1 MGDYKRLISYIYSY
15 ERGTKSKNAGF
26 AKIESR
32 NGICK
37 VNISLRIA
45 DELMNEAEDNML
57 EVFFFYRDNGEVRK
71 VFLERIRIVNGCS
84 MIKMRMNSDN
94 IGNVGISI
102 DRITGIFICTRA
114 FLKGVHNLNIVYASE
129 WDDIPIEVNEFK
141 EKSNADI
148 NIQNNAEAD
157 LKIAEGP
164 LDSDTYDIKGEALEN
179 LVLDEYFRDR
189 INYDGSHNASTGEA
203 NIKSYQNSNQVS
215 ESNIDSKQNT
225 AGEINAESQLASV
238 LSGGSGTE
246 IENEVKSE
254 IKSEIEVN
262 AENIAKDNAENK
274 TESKT
279 ENKVENVVESNAVT
293 RVQSEMPANMGTNT
307 RTDIATNIKSDIEPN
322 IKSNSEP
329 DIKHNNATN
338 IESKIGHNNATN
350 IKPDTE
356 PNMEINTESGI
367 EPETD
372 FADDRKKCNN
382 KLTDML
388 KEEQKNDEID
398 DTGNA
403 DSVAGDY
410 FRMLCNCYPKIR
422 VNEING
428 ECIKITPHDIS
439 YLPKKYWHLC
449 NNSFLLHGFYNY
461 KYLLLCEKK
470 MDSGKKYLVGVPGM
484 FHQKEQ
490 VIARMFGFTEFECNN
505 ATNRYGNKAMK
516 FGYWCMYL

>member
-1 MGDYKRLISYIYSY
+1 M
-15 ERGTKSKNAGF
+15 
-26 AKIESR
+26 
-32 NGICK
+32 
-37 VNISLRIA
+37 
-45 DELMNEAEDNML
+45 
-57 EVFFFYRDNGEVRK
+57 
-71 VFLERIRIVNGCS
+71 
-84 MIKMRMNSDN
+84 
-94 IGNVGISI
+94 
-102 DRITGIFICTRA
+102 
-114 FLKGVHNLNIVYASE
+114 YASE

-141 EKSNADI
+141 EKNNTDI

-164 LDSDTYDIKGEALEN
+164 LDGDTYDIKGEALEN

-189 INYDGSHNASTGEA
+189 INYDGNHIA
-203 NIKSYQNSNQVS
+203 NTEETDIKSFRNSNQVS
-215 ESNIDSKQNT
+215 ESNIDSNQNV
-225 AGEINAESQLASV
+225 AGKINAESQLESV
-238 LSGGSGTE
+238 LSGNSGTE

-254 IKSEIEVN
+254 IKSEMEVNAGPEPKLENDTKSEIEVN
-262 AENIAKDNAENK
+262 AENITKDNN
-274 TESKT
+274 TESK
-279 ENKVENVVESNAVT
+279 
-293 RVQSEMPANMGTNT
+293 
-307 RTDIATNIKSDIEPN
+307 
-322 IKSNSEP
+322 
-329 DIKHNNATN
+329 
-338 IESKIGHNNATN
+338 
-350 IKPDTE
+350 
-356 PNMEINTESGI
+356 I

-382 KLTDML
+382 KLADML

>member
-57 EVFFFYRDNGEVRK
+57 EVFFFYRDNGEVKK

-94 IGNVGISI
+94 IGNVGIAI

-114 FLKGVHNLNIVYASE
+114 FLNEVHNLNIVYASE
-129 WDDIPIEVNEFK
+129 WDDIPIEVNKFK
-141 EKSNADI
+141 EKSNDDI
-148 NIQNNAEAD
+148 NIQNSTEAE
-157 LKIAEGP
+157 LKIAEGS

-179 LVLDEYFRDR
+179 N
-189 INYDGSHNASTGEA
+189 INLYRNAVVET
-203 NIKSYQNSNQVS
+203 
-215 ESNIDSKQNT
+215 D
-225 AGEINAESQLASV
+225 AESQLVSV
-238 LSGGSGTE
+238 LNSNSGTE
-246 IENEVKSE
+246 IEPEVKGEIKSE
-254 IKSEIEVN
+254 IKSEMETN
-262 AENIAKDNAENK
+262 AEPEPEIENDTK
-274 TESKT
+274 SEIETNEEPGTE
-279 ENKVENVVESNAVT
+279 
-293 RVQSEMPANMGTNT
+293 
-307 RTDIATNIKSDIEPN
+307 
-322 IKSNSEP
+322 
-329 DIKHNNATN
+329 
-338 IESKIGHNNATN
+338 
-350 IKPDTE
+350 
-356 PNMEINTESGI
+356 I

-382 KLTDML
+382 KLADML
-388 KEEQKNDEID
+388 KEGPKNDEID

-470 MDSGKKYLVGVPGM
+470 IDSGKKYLVGVPGM

>member
-57 EVFFFYRDNGEVRK
+57 EVFFIYRDNGEVKK

-94 IGNVGISI
+94 IGNVGIAI

-129 WDDIPIEVNEFK
+129 WDDIPIEVNKFK
-141 EKSNADI
+141 EKSNDDI
-148 NIQNNAEAD
+148 NIQNSTEAE

-179 LVLDEYFRDR
+179 N
-189 INYDGSHNASTGEA
+189 INLYRNAVVET
-203 NIKSYQNSNQVS
+203 
-215 ESNIDSKQNT
+215 D
-225 AGEINAESQLASV
+225 AESQLVSV
-238 LSGGSGTE
+238 LNSNSGTE
-246 IENEVKSE
+246 IEPEVKGEIKSE
-254 IKSEIEVN
+254 IKSEMETN
-262 AENIAKDNAENK
+262 AEPEPEIENDTK
-274 TESKT
+274 SEIETNEEPGTE
-279 ENKVENVVESNAVT
+279 
-293 RVQSEMPANMGTNT
+293 
-307 RTDIATNIKSDIEPN
+307 
-322 IKSNSEP
+322 
-329 DIKHNNATN
+329 
-338 IESKIGHNNATN
+338 
-350 IKPDTE
+350 
-356 PNMEINTESGI
+356 I

-382 KLTDML
+382 KLADML
-388 KEEQKNDEID
+388 KEGPKNDEID

>member
-57 EVFFFYRDNGEVRK
+57 EVFFFYRDNGEVKK

-94 IGNVGISI
+94 IGNVGIAI

-129 WDDIPIEVNEFK
+129 WDDIPIEVNKFK
-141 EKSNADI
+141 EKSNDDI
-148 NIQNNAEAD
+148 NIQNSTEAE

-179 LVLDEYFRDR
+179 N
-189 INYDGSHNASTGEA
+189 INLYRNAAVET
-203 NIKSYQNSNQVS
+203 
-215 ESNIDSKQNT
+215 D
-225 AGEINAESQLASV
+225 AESQLVSV
-238 LSGGSGTE
+238 LNSNSGTE
-246 IENEVKSE
+246 IENEVKGE
-254 IKSEIEVN
+254 IKSEMETN
-262 AENIAKDNAENK
+262 AEPEPEIENDTKSEIETNAEPE
-274 TESKT
+274 TE
-279 ENKVENVVESNAVT
+279 
-293 RVQSEMPANMGTNT
+293 
-307 RTDIATNIKSDIEPN
+307 IE
-322 IKSNSEP
+322 
-329 DIKHNNATN
+329 T
-338 IESKIGHNNATN
+338 
-350 IKPDTE
+350 
-356 PNMEINTESGI
+356 
-367 EPETD
+367 ETD

-382 KLTDML
+382 KLADML

>member
-57 EVFFFYRDNGEVRK
+57 EVFFFYRDNGEVKK

-94 IGNVGISI
+94 IGNVGIAI

-129 WDDIPIEVNEFK
+129 WDDIPIEVNKFK
-141 EKSNADI
+141 EKSNDDI
-148 NIQNNAEAD
+148 NIQNSTEAE

-179 LVLDEYFRDR
+179 N
-189 INYDGSHNASTGEA
+189 INLYRNVAVETD
-203 NIKSYQNSNQVS
+203 
-215 ESNIDSKQNT
+215 
-225 AGEINAESQLASV
+225 AESQLVSV
-238 LSGGSGTE
+238 LNSNSGTE
-246 IENEVKSE
+246 IENEVKGEIKSE
-254 IKSEIEVN
+254 IKSEMETN
-262 AENIAKDNAENK
+262 AEQEPEIENDTKSEIETNAEPG
-274 TESKT
+274 TE
-279 ENKVENVVESNAVT
+279 
-293 RVQSEMPANMGTNT
+293 
-307 RTDIATNIKSDIEPN
+307 
-322 IKSNSEP
+322 
-329 DIKHNNATN
+329 
-338 IESKIGHNNATN
+338 
-350 IKPDTE
+350 
-356 PNMEINTESGI
+356 I

-382 KLTDML
+382 KLADML

-505 ATNRYGNKAMK
+505 ATNQYGNKAMK

>member
-45 DELMNEAEDNML
+45 DELMNEVEDNML
-57 EVFFFYRDNGEVRK
+57 EVFFFYRDNGEVKK

-94 IGNVGISI
+94 IGNVGIAI

-129 WDDIPIEVNEFK
+129 WDDIPIEVNKFK
-141 EKSNADI
+141 EKSNDDI
-148 NIQNNAEAD
+148 NIQNSTEAE
-157 LKIAEGP
+157 LKIAEGT

-179 LVLDEYFRDR
+179 N
-189 INYDGSHNASTGEA
+189 INLYRNAAVET
-203 NIKSYQNSNQVS
+203 
-215 ESNIDSKQNT
+215 D
-225 AGEINAESQLASV
+225 AESQLVSV
-238 LSGGSGTE
+238 LNSNSGTE
-246 IENEVKSE
+246 IENEVKGE
-254 IKSEIEVN
+254 IKSEMETN
-262 AENIAKDNAENK
+262 AEPEPEIENDTKSEIETNAEPG
-274 TESKT
+274 TE
-279 ENKVENVVESNAVT
+279 
-293 RVQSEMPANMGTNT
+293 
-307 RTDIATNIKSDIEPN
+307 
-322 IKSNSEP
+322 
-329 DIKHNNATN
+329 
-338 IESKIGHNNATN
+338 
-350 IKPDTE
+350 
-356 PNMEINTESGI
+356 I

-382 KLTDML
+382 KLADML

-470 MDSGKKYLVGVPGM
+470 MDSGKKYLIGVPGM

>member
-45 DELMNEAEDNML
+45 DELMNEVEDNML
-57 EVFFFYRDNGEVRK
+57 EVFFIYRDNGEVKK

-94 IGNVGISI
+94 IGNVGIAI

-129 WDDIPIEVNEFK
+129 WDDIPIEVNKFK
-141 EKSNADI
+141 EKSNDDI
-148 NIQNNAEAD
+148 NIQNSTEAE

-179 LVLDEYFRDR
+179 N
-189 INYDGSHNASTGEA
+189 INLYRNAVVET
-203 NIKSYQNSNQVS
+203 
-215 ESNIDSKQNT
+215 D
-225 AGEINAESQLASV
+225 AESQLVSV
-238 LSGGSGTE
+238 LNSNSGTE
-246 IENEVKSE
+246 IEPEVKGEIKSE
-254 IKSEIEVN
+254 IKSEMETN
-262 AENIAKDNAENK
+262 AEPEPEIENDTK
-274 TESKT
+274 SEIETNEEPGTE
-279 ENKVENVVESNAVT
+279 
-293 RVQSEMPANMGTNT
+293 
-307 RTDIATNIKSDIEPN
+307 
-322 IKSNSEP
+322 
-329 DIKHNNATN
+329 
-338 IESKIGHNNATN
+338 
-350 IKPDTE
+350 
-356 PNMEINTESGI
+356 I

-382 KLTDML
+382 KLADML
-388 KEEQKNDEID
+388 KEGPKNDEID

>member
-57 EVFFFYRDNGEVRK
+57 EVFFFYRDNGEVKK

-94 IGNVGISI
+94 IGNVGIAI

-129 WDDIPIEVNEFK
+129 WDDIPIEVNKFK
-141 EKSNADI
+141 EKSNDDI
-148 NIQNNAEAD
+148 NIQNSTEAE
-157 LKIAEGP
+157 LKIAEGT

-179 LVLDEYFRDR
+179 N
-189 INYDGSHNASTGEA
+189 INLYRNAAVET
-203 NIKSYQNSNQVS
+203 
-215 ESNIDSKQNT
+215 D
-225 AGEINAESQLASV
+225 AESQLVSV
-238 LSGGSGTE
+238 LNSNSGTE
-246 IENEVKSE
+246 IENEVKGEIKSE
-254 IKSEIEVN
+254 IKSEMETNEDPEPEIENDTKSEIETN
-262 AENIAKDNAENK
+262 AEPG
-274 TESKT
+274 TE
-279 ENKVENVVESNAVT
+279 
-293 RVQSEMPANMGTNT
+293 
-307 RTDIATNIKSDIEPN
+307 
-322 IKSNSEP
+322 
-329 DIKHNNATN
+329 
-338 IESKIGHNNATN
+338 
-350 IKPDTE
+350 
-356 PNMEINTESGI
+356 I

-382 KLTDML
+382 KLADML

-505 ATNRYGNKAMK
+505 ATNRYGNTAMN

>member
-57 EVFFFYRDNGEVRK
+57 EVFFFYRDNGEVKK

-94 IGNVGISI
+94 IGNVGIAI

-129 WDDIPIEVNEFK
+129 WDDIPIEVNKFK
-141 EKSNADI
+141 EKSNDDI
-148 NIQNNAEAD
+148 NIQNSTEAE

-179 LVLDEYFRDR
+179 N
-189 INYDGSHNASTGEA
+189 INLYRNAALET
-203 NIKSYQNSNQVS
+203 
-215 ESNIDSKQNT
+215 D
-225 AGEINAESQLASV
+225 AESQLVSV
-238 LSGGSGTE
+238 LNSNSGTE
-246 IENEVKSE
+246 IENEVKGE
-254 IKSEIEVN
+254 IKSEMETN
-262 AENIAKDNAENK
+262 AEPEPEIENDTKSEIETNAEPG
-274 TESKT
+274 TE
-279 ENKVENVVESNAVT
+279 
-293 RVQSEMPANMGTNT
+293 
-307 RTDIATNIKSDIEPN
+307 
-322 IKSNSEP
+322 
-329 DIKHNNATN
+329 
-338 IESKIGHNNATN
+338 
-350 IKPDTE
+350 
-356 PNMEINTESGI
+356 I

-382 KLTDML
+382 KLADML

>member
-1 MGDYKRLISYIYSY
+1 
-15 ERGTKSKNAGF
+15 
-26 AKIESR
+26 
-32 NGICK
+32 
-37 VNISLRIA
+37 
-45 DELMNEAEDNML
+45 MNEAEDNML
-57 EVFFFYRDNGEVRK
+57 EVFFIYRDNGEVKK

-94 IGNVGISI
+94 IGNVGIAI

-129 WDDIPIEVNEFK
+129 WDDIPIEVNKFK
-141 EKSNADI
+141 EKSNDDI
-148 NIQNNAEAD
+148 NIQNSTEAE
-157 LKIAEGP
+157 LKIAEGS

-179 LVLDEYFRDR
+179 N
-189 INYDGSHNASTGEA
+189 INLYRNAVVET
-203 NIKSYQNSNQVS
+203 
-215 ESNIDSKQNT
+215 D
-225 AGEINAESQLASV
+225 AESQLVSV
-238 LSGGSGTE
+238 LNSNSGTE
-246 IENEVKSE
+246 IEPEVKGEIKSE
-254 IKSEIEVN
+254 IKSEMETN
-262 AENIAKDNAENK
+262 AEPEPEIENDTK
-274 TESKT
+274 SEIETNEEPGTE
-279 ENKVENVVESNAVT
+279 
-293 RVQSEMPANMGTNT
+293 
-307 RTDIATNIKSDIEPN
+307 
-322 IKSNSEP
+322 
-329 DIKHNNATN
+329 
-338 IESKIGHNNATN
+338 
-350 IKPDTE
+350 
-356 PNMEINTESGI
+356 I

-382 KLTDML
+382 KLADML
-388 KEEQKNDEID
+388 KEGPKNDEID

>member
-57 EVFFFYRDNGEVRK
+57 EVFFFYRDNGEVKK

-94 IGNVGISI
+94 IGNVGIAI

-114 FLKGVHNLNIVYASE
+114 FLNEVHNLNIVYASE
-129 WDDIPIEVNEFK
+129 WDDIPIEVNKFK
-141 EKSNADI
+141 EKSNDDI
-148 NIQNNAEAD
+148 NIQNSTEAE
-157 LKIAEGP
+157 LKIAEGS
-164 LDSDTYDIKGEALEN
+164 LDSDTYDIKGGALEN
-179 LVLDEYFRDR
+179 N
-189 INYDGSHNASTGEA
+189 INLYRNAVVET
-203 NIKSYQNSNQVS
+203 
-215 ESNIDSKQNT
+215 D
-225 AGEINAESQLASV
+225 AESQLVSV
-238 LSGGSGTE
+238 LNSNSGTE
-246 IENEVKSE
+246 IEPEVKGEIKSE
-254 IKSEIEVN
+254 IKSEMETN
-262 AENIAKDNAENK
+262 AEPEPEIENDTK
-274 TESKT
+274 SEIETNEEPGTE
-279 ENKVENVVESNAVT
+279 
-293 RVQSEMPANMGTNT
+293 
-307 RTDIATNIKSDIEPN
+307 
-322 IKSNSEP
+322 
-329 DIKHNNATN
+329 
-338 IESKIGHNNATN
+338 
-350 IKPDTE
+350 
-356 PNMEINTESGI
+356 I

-382 KLTDML
+382 KLADML
-388 KEEQKNDEID
+388 KEGPKNDEID

>member
-57 EVFFFYRDNGEVRK
+57 EVFFFYRDNGEVKK

-94 IGNVGISI
+94 IGNVGIAI

-129 WDDIPIEVNEFK
+129 WDDIPIEVNKFK
-141 EKSNADI
+141 EKSNDDI
-148 NIQNNAEAD
+148 NIQNSTEAE
-157 LKIAEGP
+157 LKIAEGT

-179 LVLDEYFRDR
+179 N
-189 INYDGSHNASTGEA
+189 INLYRNAAVET
-203 NIKSYQNSNQVS
+203 
-215 ESNIDSKQNT
+215 D
-225 AGEINAESQLASV
+225 AESQLVSV
-238 LSGGSGTE
+238 LNSNSGTE
-246 IENEVKSE
+246 IENEVKGEIKSE
-254 IKSEIEVN
+254 IKSEMETNEDPEPEIENDTKSEIETN
-262 AENIAKDNAENK
+262 AEPG
-274 TESKT
+274 TE
-279 ENKVENVVESNAVT
+279 
-293 RVQSEMPANMGTNT
+293 
-307 RTDIATNIKSDIEPN
+307 
-322 IKSNSEP
+322 
-329 DIKHNNATN
+329 
-338 IESKIGHNNATN
+338 
-350 IKPDTE
+350 
-356 PNMEINTESGI
+356 I

-382 KLTDML
+382 KLADML

>member
-26 AKIESR
+26 EKIESR

-57 EVFFFYRDNGEVRK
+57 EVFFFYRDNGEVKK

-94 IGNVGISI
+94 IGNVGIAI

-114 FLKGVHNLNIVYASE
+114 FLNEVHNLNIVYASE
-129 WDDIPIEVNEFK
+129 WDDIPIEVNKFK
-141 EKSNADI
+141 EKSNDDI
-148 NIQNNAEAD
+148 NIQNSTEAE
-157 LKIAEGP
+157 LKIAEGS

-179 LVLDEYFRDR
+179 N
-189 INYDGSHNASTGEA
+189 INLYRNAVVET
-203 NIKSYQNSNQVS
+203 
-215 ESNIDSKQNT
+215 D
-225 AGEINAESQLASV
+225 AESQLVSV
-238 LSGGSGTE
+238 LNSNSGTE
-246 IENEVKSE
+246 IEPEVKGEIKSE
-254 IKSEIEVN
+254 IKSEMETN
-262 AENIAKDNAENK
+262 AEPEPEIENDTK
-274 TESKT
+274 SEIETNEEPGTE
-279 ENKVENVVESNAVT
+279 
-293 RVQSEMPANMGTNT
+293 
-307 RTDIATNIKSDIEPN
+307 
-322 IKSNSEP
+322 
-329 DIKHNNATN
+329 
-338 IESKIGHNNATN
+338 
-350 IKPDTE
+350 
-356 PNMEINTESGI
+356 I

-382 KLTDML
+382 KLADML
-388 KEEQKNDEID
+388 KEGPKNDEID

>member
-57 EVFFFYRDNGEVRK
+57 EVFFIYRDNGEVKK

-94 IGNVGISI
+94 IGNVGIAI

-129 WDDIPIEVNEFK
+129 WDDIPIEVNKFK
-141 EKSNADI
+141 EKSNDDI
-148 NIQNNAEAD
+148 NIQNSTEAE

-179 LVLDEYFRDR
+179 N
-189 INYDGSHNASTGEA
+189 INLYRNAVVET
-203 NIKSYQNSNQVS
+203 
-215 ESNIDSKQNT
+215 D
-225 AGEINAESQLASV
+225 AESQLVSV
-238 LSGGSGTE
+238 LNSNSGTE
-246 IENEVKSE
+246 
-254 IKSEIEVN
+254 
-262 AENIAKDNAENK
+262 
-274 TESKT
+274 
-279 ENKVENVVESNAVT
+279 
-293 RVQSEMPANMGTNT
+293 
-307 RTDIATNIKSDIEPN
+307 
-322 IKSNSEP
+322 
-329 DIKHNNATN
+329 
-338 IESKIGHNNATN
+338 
-350 IKPDTE
+350 
-356 PNMEINTESGI
+356 I

-382 KLTDML
+382 KLADML
-388 KEEQKNDEID
+388 KEGPKNDEID

>member
-57 EVFFFYRDNGEVRK
+57 EVFFFYRDNGEVKK

-94 IGNVGISI
+94 IGNVGIAI

-129 WDDIPIEVNEFK
+129 WDDIPIEVNKFK
-141 EKSNADI
+141 EKSNDDI
-148 NIQNNAEAD
+148 NIQNSTEAE
-157 LKIAEGP
+157 LKISEGP

-179 LVLDEYFRDR
+179 N
-189 INYDGSHNASTGEA
+189 INLYRNAAVET
-203 NIKSYQNSNQVS
+203 
-215 ESNIDSKQNT
+215 D
-225 AGEINAESQLASV
+225 AESQLVSV
-238 LSGGSGTE
+238 LNSNSGTE
-246 IENEVKSE
+246 IEPEVKGEIKSE
-254 IKSEIEVN
+254 IKSEMETN
-262 AENIAKDNAENK
+262 AEPEPEIENDTK
-274 TESKT
+274 SEIETNEEPGTE
-279 ENKVENVVESNAVT
+279 
-293 RVQSEMPANMGTNT
+293 
-307 RTDIATNIKSDIEPN
+307 
-322 IKSNSEP
+322 
-329 DIKHNNATN
+329 
-338 IESKIGHNNATN
+338 
-350 IKPDTE
+350 
-356 PNMEINTESGI
+356 I

-382 KLTDML
+382 KLADML

>member
-94 IGNVGISI
+94 IGNMGISI

-141 EKSNADI
+141 EKNNANI

-157 LKIAEGP
+157 SKIAEGP

-189 INYDGSHNASTGEA
+189 INYDDSHNTDTEEA
-203 NIKSYQNSNQVS
+203 NTKLYQNSNRVS
-215 ESNIDSKQNT
+215 ESNIDSNQNT

-238 LSGGSGTE
+238 LSGNSGTE
-246 IENEVKSE
+246 IENEVKREIKSE

-262 AENIAKDNAENK
+262 AGPEPKLENDTKSEIEVNAENITNDNN
-274 TESKT
+274 TESK
-279 ENKVENVVESNAVT
+279 
-293 RVQSEMPANMGTNT
+293 
-307 RTDIATNIKSDIEPN
+307 
-322 IKSNSEP
+322 
-329 DIKHNNATN
+329 
-338 IESKIGHNNATN
+338 
-350 IKPDTE
+350 
-356 PNMEINTESGI
+356 I

-372 FADDRKKCNN
+372 FADYRKKCNN

>member
-57 EVFFFYRDNGEVRK
+57 EVFFFYRDNGEVKK

-94 IGNVGISI
+94 IGNVGIAI

-129 WDDIPIEVNEFK
+129 WDDIPIEVNKFK
-141 EKSNADI
+141 EKSNDDI
-148 NIQNNAEAD
+148 NIQNSTEAE

-164 LDSDTYDIKGEALEN
+164 LDGDIYDIKGEALEN
-179 LVLDEYFRDR
+179 
-189 INYDGSHNASTGEA
+189 
-203 NIKSYQNSNQVS
+203 
-215 ESNIDSKQNT
+215 NIDLYRNT
-225 AGEINAESQLASV
+225 VVETDAESQLVSV
-238 LSGGSGTE
+238 LNSNSGTE
-246 IENEVKSE
+246 IENEVKGETKSE
-254 IKSEIEVN
+254 IKSEIKSEMETN
-262 AENIAKDNAENK
+262 AEPEPEIENDTKSEIETNAEPG
-274 TESKT
+274 TE
-279 ENKVENVVESNAVT
+279 
-293 RVQSEMPANMGTNT
+293 
-307 RTDIATNIKSDIEPN
+307 
-322 IKSNSEP
+322 
-329 DIKHNNATN
+329 
-338 IESKIGHNNATN
+338 
-350 IKPDTE
+350 
-356 PNMEINTESGI
+356 I

-382 KLTDML
+382 KLADML

>member
-57 EVFFFYRDNGEVRK
+57 EVFFIYRDNGEVKK

-94 IGNVGISI
+94 IGNVGIAI

-129 WDDIPIEVNEFK
+129 WDDIPIEVNKFK
-141 EKSNADI
+141 EKSNDDI
-148 NIQNNAEAD
+148 NIQNSTEAE

-179 LVLDEYFRDR
+179 N
-189 INYDGSHNASTGEA
+189 INLYRNAVVET
-203 NIKSYQNSNQVS
+203 
-215 ESNIDSKQNT
+215 D
-225 AGEINAESQLASV
+225 AESQLVSV
-238 LSGGSGTE
+238 LNSNSGTE
-246 IENEVKSE
+246 IEPEVKGEIKSE
-254 IKSEIEVN
+254 IKSEMETN
-262 AENIAKDNAENK
+262 AEPEPEIENDTK
-274 TESKT
+274 SEIETNEEPGTE
-279 ENKVENVVESNAVT
+279 
-293 RVQSEMPANMGTNT
+293 
-307 RTDIATNIKSDIEPN
+307 
-322 IKSNSEP
+322 
-329 DIKHNNATN
+329 
-338 IESKIGHNNATN
+338 
-350 IKPDTE
+350 
-356 PNMEINTESGI
+356 I

-382 KLTDML
+382 KLADML
-388 KEEQKNDEID
+388 KEGPKNDEIG

>member
-57 EVFFFYRDNGEVRK
+57 EVFFIYRDNGEVKK

-94 IGNVGISI
+94 IGNVGIAI

-129 WDDIPIEVNEFK
+129 WDDIPIEVNKFK
-141 EKSNADI
+141 EKSNDDI
-148 NIQNNAEAD
+148 NIQNSTEAE
-157 LKIAEGP
+157 LKIAEGS

-179 LVLDEYFRDR
+179 N
-189 INYDGSHNASTGEA
+189 INLYRNAVVET
-203 NIKSYQNSNQVS
+203 
-215 ESNIDSKQNT
+215 D
-225 AGEINAESQLASV
+225 AESQLVSV
-238 LSGGSGTE
+238 LNSNSGTE
-246 IENEVKSE
+246 IEPEVKGEIKSE
-254 IKSEIEVN
+254 IKSEMETN
-262 AENIAKDNAENK
+262 AEPEPEIENDTK
-274 TESKT
+274 SEIETNEEPGTE
-279 ENKVENVVESNAVT
+279 
-293 RVQSEMPANMGTNT
+293 
-307 RTDIATNIKSDIEPN
+307 
-322 IKSNSEP
+322 
-329 DIKHNNATN
+329 
-338 IESKIGHNNATN
+338 
-350 IKPDTE
+350 
-356 PNMEINTESGI
+356 I

-382 KLTDML
+382 KLADML
-388 KEEQKNDEID
+388 KEGPKNDEID

-461 KYLLLCEKK
+461 KYLLLCEKRWIQ
-470 MDSGKKYLVGVPGM
+470 GRNILL
-484 FHQKEQ
+484 
-490 VIARMFGFTEFECNN
+490 EFRECFIKR
-505 ATNRYGNKAMK
+505 NR
-516 FGYWCMYL
+516 

>member
-1 MGDYKRLISYIYSY
+1 M
-15 ERGTKSKNAGF
+15 
-26 AKIESR
+26 
-32 NGICK
+32 
-37 VNISLRIA
+37 
-45 DELMNEAEDNML
+45 
-57 EVFFFYRDNGEVRK
+57 
-71 VFLERIRIVNGCS
+71 
-84 MIKMRMNSDN
+84 
-94 IGNVGISI
+94 
-102 DRITGIFICTRA
+102 
-114 FLKGVHNLNIVYASE
+114 
-129 WDDIPIEVNEFK
+129 NEFK
-141 EKSNADI
+141 EKNNANI

-157 LKIAEGP
+157 SKIAEGP

-189 INYDGSHNASTGEA
+189 INYDDSHNTDTEEA
-203 NIKSYQNSNQVS
+203 NTKLYQNSNRVS
-215 ESNIDSKQNT
+215 ESNIDSNQNT

-238 LSGGSGTE
+238 LSGNSGTE
-246 IENEVKSE
+246 IENEVKREIKSE

-262 AENIAKDNAENK
+262 AGPEPKLENDTKSEIEVNAENITNDNN
-274 TESKT
+274 TESK
-279 ENKVENVVESNAVT
+279 
-293 RVQSEMPANMGTNT
+293 
-307 RTDIATNIKSDIEPN
+307 
-322 IKSNSEP
+322 
-329 DIKHNNATN
+329 
-338 IESKIGHNNATN
+338 
-350 IKPDTE
+350 
-356 PNMEINTESGI
+356 I

>member
-57 EVFFFYRDNGEVRK
+57 EVFFFYRDNGEVKK

-94 IGNVGISI
+94 IGNVGIAI

-129 WDDIPIEVNEFK
+129 WDDIPIEVNKFK
-141 EKSNADI
+141 EKSNDDI
-148 NIQNNAEAD
+148 NIQNSTEAE

-164 LDSDTYDIKGEALEN
+164 LDSDIYDIKGEALEN
-179 LVLDEYFRDR
+179 N
-189 INYDGSHNASTGEA
+189 INLYRNVAVETD
-203 NIKSYQNSNQVS
+203 
-215 ESNIDSKQNT
+215 
-225 AGEINAESQLASV
+225 AESQLVSV
-238 LSGGSGTE
+238 LNSNSGTE
-246 IENEVKSE
+246 IENEVKAEIKSE
-254 IKSEIEVN
+254 IKSEMETN
-262 AENIAKDNAENK
+262 AEPEPEIENDTKSEIETNAEPG
-274 TESKT
+274 TE
-279 ENKVENVVESNAVT
+279 
-293 RVQSEMPANMGTNT
+293 
-307 RTDIATNIKSDIEPN
+307 
-322 IKSNSEP
+322 
-329 DIKHNNATN
+329 
-338 IESKIGHNNATN
+338 
-350 IKPDTE
+350 
-356 PNMEINTESGI
+356 I

-382 KLTDML
+382 KLADML

>member
-57 EVFFFYRDNGEVRK
+57 EVFFFYRDNGEVKK

-94 IGNVGISI
+94 IGNVGIAI

-129 WDDIPIEVNEFK
+129 WDDIPIEVNKFK
-141 EKSNADI
+141 EKSNDDI
-148 NIQNNAEAD
+148 NIQNSTEAE

-179 LVLDEYFRDR
+179 N
-189 INYDGSHNASTGEA
+189 INLYRNAAIET
-203 NIKSYQNSNQVS
+203 
-215 ESNIDSKQNT
+215 D
-225 AGEINAESQLASV
+225 AESQLVSV
-238 LSGGSGTE
+238 LNSNSGTE
-246 IENEVKSE
+246 IENEVKGE
-254 IKSEIEVN
+254 IKSEMETN
-262 AENIAKDNAENK
+262 AEPEPEIENDTKSEIETNAEPE
-274 TESKT
+274 TE
-279 ENKVENVVESNAVT
+279 
-293 RVQSEMPANMGTNT
+293 
-307 RTDIATNIKSDIEPN
+307 
-322 IKSNSEP
+322 
-329 DIKHNNATN
+329 
-338 IESKIGHNNATN
+338 
-350 IKPDTE
+350 
-356 PNMEINTESGI
+356 I

-382 KLTDML
+382 KLADML

>member
-57 EVFFFYRDNGEVRK
+57 EVFFFYRDNGEVKK

-94 IGNVGISI
+94 IGNVGIAI

-129 WDDIPIEVNEFK
+129 WDDIPIEVNKFK
-141 EKSNADI
+141 EKSNDDI
-148 NIQNNAEAD
+148 NIQNSTEAE
-157 LKIAEGP
+157 LKIAEGT

-179 LVLDEYFRDR
+179 N
-189 INYDGSHNASTGEA
+189 INLYRNAAVET
-203 NIKSYQNSNQVS
+203 
-215 ESNIDSKQNT
+215 D
-225 AGEINAESQLASV
+225 AESQLVSV
-238 LSGGSGTE
+238 LNSNSGTE
-246 IENEVKSE
+246 IENEVKGEIKSE
-254 IKSEIEVN
+254 IKSEMETNEDPEPEIENDTKSEIETN
-262 AENIAKDNAENK
+262 AEPG
-274 TESKT
+274 TE
-279 ENKVENVVESNAVT
+279 
-293 RVQSEMPANMGTNT
+293 
-307 RTDIATNIKSDIEPN
+307 
-322 IKSNSEP
+322 
-329 DIKHNNATN
+329 
-338 IESKIGHNNATN
+338 
-350 IKPDTE
+350 
-356 PNMEINTESGI
+356 I

-382 KLTDML
+382 KLADML

-490 VIARMFGFTEFECNN
+490 VIARMFGFTELECNN
-505 ATNRYGNKAMK
+505 ATNRYGNTAMN

>member
-57 EVFFFYRDNGEVRK
+57 EVFFFYRDNGEVKK

-94 IGNVGISI
+94 IGNVGIAI

-114 FLKGVHNLNIVYASE
+114 FLNGVHNLNIVYASE
-129 WDDIPIEVNEFK
+129 WDDIPIEVNKFK
-141 EKSNADI
+141 EKSNDDI
-148 NIQNNAEAD
+148 NIQNSTEAE
-157 LKIAEGP
+157 LKIAEGT

-179 LVLDEYFRDR
+179 N
-189 INYDGSHNASTGEA
+189 INL
-203 NIKSYQNSNQVS
+203 YQNAAV
-215 ESNIDSKQNT
+215 ETD
-225 AGEINAESQLASV
+225 AESQLVSV
-238 LSGGSGTE
+238 LNSNSGTE
-246 IENEVKSE
+246 IENEVKGE
-254 IKSEIEVN
+254 IKSEMETN
-262 AENIAKDNAENK
+262 AEPEPEIENDTKSEIETNAEPG
-274 TESKT
+274 TE
-279 ENKVENVVESNAVT
+279 
-293 RVQSEMPANMGTNT
+293 
-307 RTDIATNIKSDIEPN
+307 
-322 IKSNSEP
+322 
-329 DIKHNNATN
+329 
-338 IESKIGHNNATN
+338 
-350 IKPDTE
+350 
-356 PNMEINTESGI
+356 I

-382 KLTDML
+382 KLADML

>member
-1 MGDYKRLISYIYSY
+1 M
-15 ERGTKSKNAGF
+15 
-26 AKIESR
+26 
-32 NGICK
+32 
-37 VNISLRIA
+37 
-45 DELMNEAEDNML
+45 
-57 EVFFFYRDNGEVRK
+57 
-71 VFLERIRIVNGCS
+71 
-84 MIKMRMNSDN
+84 
-94 IGNVGISI
+94 
-102 DRITGIFICTRA
+102 
-114 FLKGVHNLNIVYASE
+114 
-129 WDDIPIEVNEFK
+129 
-141 EKSNADI
+141 
-148 NIQNNAEAD
+148 
-157 LKIAEGP
+157 
-164 LDSDTYDIKGEALEN
+164 
-179 LVLDEYFRDR
+179 
-189 INYDGSHNASTGEA
+189 
-203 NIKSYQNSNQVS
+203 
-215 ESNIDSKQNT
+215 
-225 AGEINAESQLASV
+225 
-238 LSGGSGTE
+238 E
-246 IENEVKSE
+246 IENEVKGETKSE
-254 IKSEIEVN
+254 METNAEQEPEIENDTKSEIETN
-262 AENIAKDNAENK
+262 AE
-274 TESKT
+274 
-279 ENKVENVVESNAVT
+279 
-293 RVQSEMPANMGTNT
+293 P
-307 RTDIATNIKSDIEPN
+307 EP
-322 IKSNSEP
+322 E
-329 DIKHNNATN
+329 
-338 IESKIGHNNATN
+338 
-350 IKPDTE
+350 
-356 PNMEINTESGI
+356 I

-382 KLTDML
+382 KLSDML

>member
-45 DELMNEAEDNML
+45 DELMNEVEDNML
-57 EVFFFYRDNGEVRK
+57 EVFFFYRDNGEVKK

-94 IGNVGISI
+94 IGNVGIAI

-129 WDDIPIEVNEFK
+129 WDDIPIEVNKFK
-141 EKSNADI
+141 EKSNDDI
-148 NIQNNAEAD
+148 NIQNSTEAE
-157 LKIAEGP
+157 LKIAEGT

-179 LVLDEYFRDR
+179 N
-189 INYDGSHNASTGEA
+189 INLYRNAAVET
-203 NIKSYQNSNQVS
+203 
-215 ESNIDSKQNT
+215 D
-225 AGEINAESQLASV
+225 AESQLVSV
-238 LSGGSGTE
+238 LNSNLGTE
-246 IENEVKSE
+246 IENEVKGEIKSE
-254 IKSEIEVN
+254 IKSEMETN
-262 AENIAKDNAENK
+262 AEPEPEIENDTKSEIETNAEPG
-274 TESKT
+274 TE
-279 ENKVENVVESNAVT
+279 
-293 RVQSEMPANMGTNT
+293 
-307 RTDIATNIKSDIEPN
+307 
-322 IKSNSEP
+322 
-329 DIKHNNATN
+329 
-338 IESKIGHNNATN
+338 
-350 IKPDTE
+350 
-356 PNMEINTESGI
+356 I

-382 KLTDML
+382 KLADML
-388 KEEQKNDEID
+388 KEEPKNDEID

>member
-57 EVFFFYRDNGEVRK
+57 EVFFFYRDNGEVKK

-94 IGNVGISI
+94 IGNVGIAI

-114 FLKGVHNLNIVYASE
+114 FLNEVHNLNIVYASE
-129 WDDIPIEVNEFK
+129 WDDIPIEVNKFK
-141 EKSNADI
+141 EKSNDDI
-148 NIQNNAEAD
+148 NIQNSTEAE
-157 LKIAEGP
+157 LKIAEGS

-179 LVLDEYFRDR
+179 N
-189 INYDGSHNASTGEA
+189 INLYRNAVVET
-203 NIKSYQNSNQVS
+203 
-215 ESNIDSKQNT
+215 D
-225 AGEINAESQLASV
+225 AESQLVSV
-238 LSGGSGTE
+238 LNSNSGTE
-246 IENEVKSE
+246 IEPEVKGEIKSE
-254 IKSEIEVN
+254 IKSEMETN
-262 AENIAKDNAENK
+262 AEPEPEIENDTK
-274 TESKT
+274 SEIETNEEPGTE
-279 ENKVENVVESNAVT
+279 
-293 RVQSEMPANMGTNT
+293 
-307 RTDIATNIKSDIEPN
+307 
-322 IKSNSEP
+322 
-329 DIKHNNATN
+329 
-338 IESKIGHNNATN
+338 
-350 IKPDTE
+350 
-356 PNMEINTESGI
+356 I

-382 KLTDML
+382 KLADML
-388 KEEQKNDEID
+388 KEGPKNDEID

>member
-57 EVFFFYRDNGEVRK
+57 EVFFFYRDNGEVKK

-94 IGNVGISI
+94 IGNVGIAI

-114 FLKGVHNLNIVYASE
+114 FLKGAHNLNIVYASE
-129 WDDIPIEVNEFK
+129 WDDIPIEVNKFK
-141 EKSNADI
+141 EKSNDDI
-148 NIQNNAEAD
+148 NIQNSTEAE

-164 LDSDTYDIKGEALEN
+164 LDSNTYDIKGEALEN
-179 LVLDEYFRDR
+179 N
-189 INYDGSHNASTGEA
+189 INLYRNAVVET
-203 NIKSYQNSNQVS
+203 
-215 ESNIDSKQNT
+215 D
-225 AGEINAESQLASV
+225 AESQLVSV
-238 LSGGSGTE
+238 LDSNPGPE
-246 IENEVKSE
+246 IENEIKGEIKSE
-254 IKSEIEVN
+254 IKSEIKNE
-262 AENIAKDNAENK
+262 
-274 TESKT
+274 
-279 ENKVENVVESNAVT
+279 
-293 RVQSEMPANMGTNT
+293 
-307 RTDIATNIKSDIEPN
+307 IKSEIETN
-322 IKSNSEP
+322 EEP
-329 DIKHNNATN
+329 GP
-338 IESKIGHNNATN
+338 E
-350 IKPDTE
+350 
-356 PNMEINTESGI
+356 I

-382 KLTDML
+382 KLADML

-398 DTGNA
+398 DIGNA

>member
-57 EVFFFYRDNGEVRK
+57 EVFFFYRDNGEVKK

-94 IGNVGISI
+94 IGNVGIAI

-114 FLKGVHNLNIVYASE
+114 FLNEVHNLNIVYASE
-129 WDDIPIEVNEFK
+129 WDDIPIEVNKFK
-141 EKSNADI
+141 EKSNDDI
-148 NIQNNAEAD
+148 NIQNSTEAE
-157 LKIAEGP
+157 LKIAEGS

-179 LVLDEYFRDR
+179 N
-189 INYDGSHNASTGEA
+189 INLYRNAVVET
-203 NIKSYQNSNQVS
+203 
-215 ESNIDSKQNT
+215 D
-225 AGEINAESQLASV
+225 AESQLVSV
-238 LSGGSGTE
+238 LNSNSGTE
-246 IENEVKSE
+246 IEPEVKGEIKSE
-254 IKSEIEVN
+254 IKSEMETN
-262 AENIAKDNAENK
+262 AEPEPEIENDTK
-274 TESKT
+274 SEIETNEEPGTE
-279 ENKVENVVESNAVT
+279 
-293 RVQSEMPANMGTNT
+293 
-307 RTDIATNIKSDIEPN
+307 
-322 IKSNSEP
+322 
-329 DIKHNNATN
+329 
-338 IESKIGHNNATN
+338 
-350 IKPDTE
+350 
-356 PNMEINTESGI
+356 I

-382 KLTDML
+382 KLADML
-388 KEEQKNDEID
+388 KEGPKNDEID

-505 ATNRYGNKAMK
+505 ATNQYGNKAMK

>member
-57 EVFFFYRDNGEVRK
+57 EVFFFYRDSGEVRK

-141 EKSNADI
+141 EKNNADSNIKNNADI

-164 LDSDTYDIKGEALEN
+164 LDGDTYDIKGEALEN

-189 INYDGSHNASTGEA
+189 INYDGNHIA
-203 NIKSYQNSNQVS
+203 NTEETDVKSFRNSNQVS
-215 ESNIDSKQNT
+215 ESNIDSNQNT
-225 AGEINAESQLASV
+225 AGKINAESQLEAV
-238 LSGGSGTE
+238 LSGNSGTE

-254 IKSEIEVN
+254 IKREMEVNAGPEPKLENDTKSEIEVN
-262 AENIAKDNAENK
+262 AENITKDNN
-274 TESKT
+274 TESK
-279 ENKVENVVESNAVT
+279 
-293 RVQSEMPANMGTNT
+293 
-307 RTDIATNIKSDIEPN
+307 
-322 IKSNSEP
+322 
-329 DIKHNNATN
+329 
-338 IESKIGHNNATN
+338 
-350 IKPDTE
+350 
-356 PNMEINTESGI
+356 I

-382 KLTDML
+382 KLADML

>member
-57 EVFFFYRDNGEVRK
+57 EVFFFYRDNGEVKK

-94 IGNVGISI
+94 IGNVGIAI

-114 FLKGVHNLNIVYASE
+114 FLNEVHNLNIVYASE
-129 WDDIPIEVNEFK
+129 WDDIPIEVNKFK
-141 EKSNADI
+141 EKSNDDI
-148 NIQNNAEAD
+148 NIQNSTEAE

-179 LVLDEYFRDR
+179 N
-189 INYDGSHNASTGEA
+189 INLYRNAVVET
-203 NIKSYQNSNQVS
+203 
-215 ESNIDSKQNT
+215 D
-225 AGEINAESQLASV
+225 AESQLVSV
-238 LSGGSGTE
+238 LNSNSGTE
-246 IENEVKSE
+246 IEPEVKGEIKSE
-254 IKSEIEVN
+254 IKSEMETN
-262 AENIAKDNAENK
+262 AEPELEIENDTKSEIETNAEPG
-274 TESKT
+274 TE
-279 ENKVENVVESNAVT
+279 
-293 RVQSEMPANMGTNT
+293 
-307 RTDIATNIKSDIEPN
+307 
-322 IKSNSEP
+322 
-329 DIKHNNATN
+329 
-338 IESKIGHNNATN
+338 
-350 IKPDTE
+350 
-356 PNMEINTESGI
+356 I

-382 KLTDML
+382 KLADML

>member
-57 EVFFFYRDNGEVRK
+57 EVFFIYRDNGEVKK

-94 IGNVGISI
+94 IGNVGIAI

-114 FLKGVHNLNIVYASE
+114 FLNEVHNLNIVYASE
-129 WDDIPIEVNEFK
+129 WDDIPIEVNKFK
-141 EKSNADI
+141 EKSNDDI
-148 NIQNNAEAD
+148 NIQNSTEAE
-157 LKIAEGP
+157 LKIAEGS

-179 LVLDEYFRDR
+179 N
-189 INYDGSHNASTGEA
+189 INLYRNAVVET
-203 NIKSYQNSNQVS
+203 
-215 ESNIDSKQNT
+215 D
-225 AGEINAESQLASV
+225 AESQLVSV
-238 LSGGSGTE
+238 LNSNSGTE
-246 IENEVKSE
+246 IENEVKGEIKSE
-254 IKSEIEVN
+254 IKSEMETN
-262 AENIAKDNAENK
+262 AEPEPEIENDTKSEIETNAEPE
-274 TESKT
+274 TE
-279 ENKVENVVESNAVT
+279 
-293 RVQSEMPANMGTNT
+293 
-307 RTDIATNIKSDIEPN
+307 
-322 IKSNSEP
+322 
-329 DIKHNNATN
+329 
-338 IESKIGHNNATN
+338 
-350 IKPDTE
+350 
-356 PNMEINTESGI
+356 I

-382 KLTDML
+382 KLADML

>member
-57 EVFFFYRDNGEVRK
+57 EVFFFYRDNGEVKK

-94 IGNVGISI
+94 IGNVGIAI

-129 WDDIPIEVNEFK
+129 WDDIPIEVNKFK
-141 EKSNADI
+141 EKSNDDI
-148 NIQNNAEAD
+148 NIQNSTEAE

-179 LVLDEYFRDR
+179 N
-189 INYDGSHNASTGEA
+189 INLYRNAAVET
-203 NIKSYQNSNQVS
+203 
-215 ESNIDSKQNT
+215 D
-225 AGEINAESQLASV
+225 AESQLVSV
-238 LSGGSGTE
+238 LNSNSGTE
-246 IENEVKSE
+246 IENEVKGE
-254 IKSEIEVN
+254 IKSEMETN
-262 AENIAKDNAENK
+262 AEPEPEIENDTKSEIETNAEPE
-274 TESKT
+274 TE
-279 ENKVENVVESNAVT
+279 
-293 RVQSEMPANMGTNT
+293 
-307 RTDIATNIKSDIEPN
+307 
-322 IKSNSEP
+322 
-329 DIKHNNATN
+329 
-338 IESKIGHNNATN
+338 
-350 IKPDTE
+350 
-356 PNMEINTESGI
+356 I

-382 KLTDML
+382 KLADML

>member
-57 EVFFFYRDNGEVRK
+57 EVFFFYRDNGEVKK

-94 IGNVGISI
+94 IGNVGIAI

-114 FLKGVHNLNIVYASE
+114 FLNEVHNLNIVYASE
-129 WDDIPIEVNEFK
+129 WDDIPIEVNKFK
-141 EKSNADI
+141 EKSNDDI
-148 NIQNNAEAD
+148 NIQNSTEAE
-157 LKIAEGP
+157 LKIAEGS

-179 LVLDEYFRDR
+179 N
-189 INYDGSHNASTGEA
+189 INLYRNAVVET
-203 NIKSYQNSNQVS
+203 
-215 ESNIDSKQNT
+215 D
-225 AGEINAESQLASV
+225 AESQLVSV
-238 LSGGSGTE
+238 LNSNSGTE
-246 IENEVKSE
+246 IEPEVKGEIKSE
-254 IKSEIEVN
+254 IKSEMETN
-262 AENIAKDNAENK
+262 AEPEHEIENDIKSEIETNAEPG
-274 TESKT
+274 TE
-279 ENKVENVVESNAVT
+279 
-293 RVQSEMPANMGTNT
+293 
-307 RTDIATNIKSDIEPN
+307 
-322 IKSNSEP
+322 
-329 DIKHNNATN
+329 
-338 IESKIGHNNATN
+338 
-350 IKPDTE
+350 
-356 PNMEINTESGI
+356 I

-382 KLTDML
+382 KLADML

>member
-57 EVFFFYRDNGEVRK
+57 EVFFFYRDNGEVKK

-94 IGNVGISI
+94 IGNVGIAI

-114 FLKGVHNLNIVYASE
+114 FLNEVHNLNIVYASE
-129 WDDIPIEVNEFK
+129 WDDIPIEVNKFK
-141 EKSNADI
+141 EKSNDDI
-148 NIQNNAEAD
+148 NIQNSTEAE
-157 LKIAEGP
+157 LKIAEGS

-179 LVLDEYFRDR
+179 N
-189 INYDGSHNASTGEA
+189 INLYRNAVVET
-203 NIKSYQNSNQVS
+203 
-215 ESNIDSKQNT
+215 D
-225 AGEINAESQLASV
+225 AESQLVSV
-238 LSGGSGTE
+238 LNSNSGTE
-246 IENEVKSE
+246 IEPEVKGEIKSE
-254 IKSEIEVN
+254 IKSEMETN
-262 AENIAKDNAENK
+262 AEPEPEIENDTK
-274 TESKT
+274 SEIETNEEPGTE
-279 ENKVENVVESNAVT
+279 
-293 RVQSEMPANMGTNT
+293 
-307 RTDIATNIKSDIEPN
+307 
-322 IKSNSEP
+322 
-329 DIKHNNATN
+329 
-338 IESKIGHNNATN
+338 
-350 IKPDTE
+350 
-356 PNMEINTESGI
+356 I
-367 EPETD
+367 EPETN

-382 KLTDML
+382 KLADML
-388 KEEQKNDEID
+388 KEGPKNDEID

>member
-57 EVFFFYRDNGEVRK
+57 EVFFFYRDNGEVKK

-94 IGNVGISI
+94 IGNVGIAI

-114 FLKGVHNLNIVYASE
+114 FLKGAHNLNIVYASE

-141 EKSNADI
+141 EKSNDNI
-148 NIQNNAEAD
+148 NIPNNTEAE

-164 LDSDTYDIKGEALEN
+164 LDGDIYDIKGEALEN
-179 LVLDEYFRDR
+179 
-189 INYDGSHNASTGEA
+189 
-203 NIKSYQNSNQVS
+203 
-215 ESNIDSKQNT
+215 NIDLYRNAVVET
-225 AGEINAESQLASV
+225 DAESQLVSV
-238 LSGGSGTE
+238 LNSNSGTE
-246 IENEVKSE
+246 IENEVKGETKSE
-254 IKSEIEVN
+254 IKSEMETN
-262 AENIAKDNAENK
+262 AEPEPEIENDTKSEIETNAE
-274 TESKT
+274 
-279 ENKVENVVESNAVT
+279 
-293 RVQSEMPANMGTNT
+293 P
-307 RTDIATNIKSDIEPN
+307 EP
-322 IKSNSEP
+322 E
-329 DIKHNNATN
+329 
-338 IESKIGHNNATN
+338 
-350 IKPDTE
+350 
-356 PNMEINTESGI
+356 I

-382 KLTDML
+382 KLSDML